1 MVMSWRHSVHN
12 NADPAIRLVSHST
25 QFNANE
31 VVFRF
36 FAEVDVDGI
45 KQNNSDMPVQW
56 TYFLWILIH
65 ASTVFLHQPTQ
76 YYLPCSGNSQQGT
89 CFCSLPWGAGSGL
102 LYLSSLVYHSF
113 LQSFALLW
121 KYFTMW
127 HCLSSLPTFLLLT
140 WPLVVIL
147 TTLTLTLSICC
158 YVSTLSWSRIVLF
171 CSKTFQLLIWIFNF
185 STQSHRP
192 RNDL

>member
-102 LYLSSLVYHSF
+102 LYLSSLVYQFSAIICLTLEVLHHVALPIQFTHLSF
-113 LQSFALLW
+113 INMTSCR
-121 KYFTMW
+121 YFDDSNTYFI
-127 HCLSSLPTFLLLT
+127 HLLLC
-140 WPLVVIL
+140 IY
-147 TTLTLTLSICC
+147 IIM
-158 YVSTLSWSRIVLF
+158 VSNCFVL
-171 CSKTFQLLIWIFNF
+171 Q
-185 STQSHRP
+185 
-192 RNDL
+192 